1 MIIFKIKET
10 KMKAISLR
18 KMVIAIVIIGL
29 GAGYVR
35 ADKLQLQEKLSRDA
49 KIQLNDVTIAQ
60 ALNKIG
66 ESAEVKIVLSDEA
79 IWKLPYGEST
89 RLSGALTGPLA
100 DSLTEML
107 NAFFMRYAVSDN
119 EITIYPRPELEHILG
134 RPTTKQLELLKRI
147 YTRPI
152 EDYFLEELQRTI
164 NQALGQ
170 EVLISP
176 IHVQAQLN
184 NLLRQLVG
192 KEEIYLPT
200 HSRTPNRPVVIKKA
214 REPEP
219 NEPEPTA
226 YNLPTPV
233 TVVQLLSQ
241 VVIER
246 EPGNTRWY
254 ISGSAFPGQIPEI
267 RVVLALE
274 FQAAKLDQ
282 VVDISFEGKR
292 ADRADVILQR
302 LAGWTGMELLVS
314 KKEPGWLEEIIVVNM
329 QNIKLRQALINI
341 VSSLD
346 GGIGIDVGDNDIQI
360 IGPMHPQKSSAPAKS
375 KSSEGAGEG
384 YVGKVSIPMEGG
396 KYFIEFM
403 LRESDLTEELKKLRE
418 EKINEVIQKT
428 ASEQRRKLI
437 EALKKAKE
445 SAPNPPK

>member
-1 MIIFKIKET
+1 
-10 KMKAISLR
+10 MKAISLR
-18 KMVIAIVIIGL
+18 KMVIAIVIIGI

-89 RLSGALTGPLA
+89 RLSVALTGPLA

-107 NAFFMRYAVSDN
+107 NAFFMRYAVGYD

-147 YTRPI
+147 YARPI
-152 EDYFLEELQRTI
+152 EVYFLEELQRTI

-192 KEEIYLPT
+192 KDAIHITLDPRRVRRPT
-200 HSRTPNRPVVIKKA
+200 SVEVMKA

-219 NEPEPTA
+219 NEPEPTVC
-226 YNLPTPV
+226 NLPTPV

-267 RVVLALE
+267 RVVSALE

-302 LAGWTGMELLVS
+302 LAGWTGMELLVR
-314 KKEPGWLEEIIVVNM
+314 KNEPSWLEEIIVVNM

-346 GGIGIDVGDNDIQI
+346 GGIGIDVGDNDIKI
-360 IGPMHPQKSSAPAKS
+360 IGPIHPQKPSAPEKS

-418 EKINEVIQKT
+418 EKIKEVIQKT
-428 ASEQRRKLI
+428 ASERIQKLR
-437 EALKKAKE
+437 EALKKAAE
-445 SAPNPPK
+445 SAPTPPK

>member
-1 MIIFKIKET
+1 
-10 KMKAISLR
+10 MKAISLR
-18 KMVIAIVIIGL
+18 KMVIATVMIGL
-29 GAGYVR
+29 GAGYVW
-35 ADKLQLQEKLSRDA
+35 ADMQQFQEKLSMEV
-49 KIQLNDVTIAQ
+49 KIQLTDVTIAQ
-60 ALNKIG
+60 ALEKIG
-66 ESAEVKIVLSDEA
+66 QEAGVKIVLSDEA
-79 IWKLPYGEST
+79 VWKLPLGKTT
-89 RLSGALTGPLA
+89 RLSVSLSGPLA

-107 NAFFMRYAVSDN
+107 NTFFMRYAVSDN
-119 EITIYPRPELEHILG
+119 EITIYPRAELEHILG

-152 EDYFLEELQRTI
+152 EVYLLEELQRTI
-164 NQALGQ
+164 NQAVGQ

-200 HSRTPNRPVVIKKA
+200 HARTPNRPVVIKKA

-219 NEPEPTA
+219 NEPTFVN
-226 YNLPTPV
+226 NLPTPV

-267 RVVLALE
+267 RVVSAE
-274 FQAAKLDQ
+274 DFRETNLDQ
-282 VVDISFEGKR
+282 VIDISFEGKR

-302 LAGWTGMELLVS
+302 LAGWTGMELALD
-314 KKEPGWLEEIIVVNM
+314 KKDPSWLEEVIAVNM
-329 QNIKLRQALINI
+329 QNVKLSQALRNI
-341 VSSLD
+341 VSSID
-346 GGIGIDVGDNDIQI
+346 GAIEIDFVRNYIRIQ
-360 IGPMHPQKSSAPAKS
+360 GPLHTQRPAVPRKTQGGG
-375 KSSEGAGEG
+375 GAGEG

-418 EKINEVIQKT
+418 DKIKEIF
-428 ASEQRRKLI
+428 
-437 EALKKAKE
+437 KKVGKAGDN
-445 SAPNPPK
+445 APEIAARSQPYSILN